1 MKIGGVTER
10 NMTVVRQCLTLALV
24 GGGMA
29 ALSYVSAI
37 SETVEKNC
45 TTHSSKNMSFLQNV
59 LNQPT
64 GTYF

>member
-37 SETVEKNC
+37 SDTVEKN
-45 TTHSSKNMSFLQNV
+45 
-59 LNQPT
+59 
-64 GTYF
+64 